1 MVVLRARP
9 HAECDVSVQNPCT
22 RTIRLCAM
30 KLAFQHS
37 YPAPPRDVAALLR
50 NEAFLD
56 DVAQHAGAVQHTV
69 AVGDVGTRVDMM
81 LPAPE
86 HVQKV
91 LGKTVKISILMAFS
105 DESSDGTIPGTVNVD
120 VPGMPVEASATS
132 KLTPTSTGT
141 VGDYEGELKVKI
153 PLVGKKVEA
162 QVEPFIIQAFAGMER
177 RARVWL
183 TR

>member
-1 MVVLRARP
+1 
-9 HAECDVSVQNPCT
+9 
-22 RTIRLCAM
+22 M

-69 AVGDVGTRVDMM
+69 VTGDVGTRIDMT
-81 LPAPE
+81 LPAPD

-91 LGKTVKISILMAFS
+91 LGKTVKVSILLAFS
-105 DESSDGTIPGTVNVD
+105 DETSDGTIPGTMNVD
-120 VPGMPVEASATS
+120 VPGMPVEARATS
-132 KLTPTSTGT
+132 KLVPTSTGT
-141 VGDYEGELKVKI
+141 VGDYAGELKVKI

-162 QVEPFIIQAFAGMER
+162 QVEPFIVQAFAGMEK
-177 RARVWL
+177 RAHVWL